1 MGETLGMTDGTNED
15 DRRRVRVIV
24 SGVVQGVFYRTSCA
38 GEARRAGVGGF
49 VRNLADGS
57 VEAAFEG
64 PAREVDGMV
73 RWCRSGSR
81 GASVERV
88 RLFQEELT
96 GERSFRILG

>member
-1 MGETLGMTDGTNED
+1 MTED

-24 SGVVQGVFYRTSCA
+24 SGVVQGVFYRASCA

-49 VRNLADGS
+49 VRNMADGN

-64 PAREVDGMV
+64 PPRDVEGMV
-73 RWCRSGSR
+73 RWCRSGPR
-81 GASVERV
+81 GARVDRV
-88 RLFQEELT
+88 RVHEEELT

>member
-1 MGETLGMTDGTNED
+1 MSET

-24 SGVVQGVFYRTSCA
+24 SGVVQGVFYRSSCA
-38 GEARRAGVGGF
+38 AEARRAGVGGF

-64 PAREVDGMV
+64 PPWEVEGMV
-73 RWCRSGSR
+73 RWCRSGPR
-81 GASVERV
+81 GARVDRV
-88 RLFQEELT
+88 RLHEEELA

>member
-1 MGETLGMTDGTNED
+1 MGETLGMTED

-24 SGVVQGVFYRTSCA
+24 SGVVQGVFYRSSCA
-38 GEARRAGVGGF
+38 AEAQRAGVGGF

-64 PAREVDGMV
+64 PPRDVDGMV
-73 RWCRSGSR
+73 RWCRSGPR
-81 GASVERV
+81 GARVDRV
-88 RLFQEELT
+88 RVHEEELR

>member
-1 MGETLGMTDGTNED
+1 MTED

-24 SGVVQGVFYRTSCA
+24 SGVVQGVFYRSSCA
-38 GEARRAGVGGF
+38 AEAHRTGVGGF

-64 PAREVDGMV
+64 PPREVEGMV
-73 RWCRSGSR
+73 RWCRSGPR
-81 GASVERV
+81 GARVDQV
-88 RLFQEELT
+88 RLHEEELT

>member
-1 MGETLGMTDGTNED
+1 MTDGTNED

-38 GEARRAGVGGF
+38 AEARRAGVGGF

-73 RWCRSGSR
+73 RWCRSGPR

-88 RLFQEELT
+88 RLFQEELA

>member
-1 MGETLGMTDGTNED
+1 VSETV
-15 DRRRVRVIV
+15 RRRVRVIV

-38 GEARRAGVGGF
+38 AEARRAGVGGF

-64 PAREVDGMV
+64 PPREVEGMV
-73 RWCRSGSR
+73 RWCRSGPR
-81 GASVERV
+81 GARVDRV
-88 RLFQEELT
+88 RLHEEELA

>member
-1 MGETLGMTDGTNED
+1 MTED

-24 SGVVQGVFYRTSCA
+24 SGVVQGVFYRSSCA
-38 GEARRAGVGGF
+38 AEAHRAGVGGF

-64 PAREVDGMV
+64 PPREVEGMI
-73 RWCRSGSR
+73 RWCRSGPR
-81 GASVERV
+81 GARVDRV
-88 RLFQEELT
+88 RRHEEELT